1 MRRRSV
7 PRGLTA
13 LTLACV
19 LHLATSAAA
28 ASRCD
33 DEQPTPQLPTDLVL
47 CAKLEA
53 IVRKPSALPADQY
66 QVELNRF
73 LRAMCHRNREA
84 GWKMD
89 KSVRDSGP
97 FTATLVDGKWVGVSG
112 GTHSPLVIW
121 YSPDMIAW
129 LRANRP
135 IDASNEPAR
144 PAPVLDGAI
153 MVKELYSPSPA
164 AACRID
170 DLTRFRPDTKGYSV
184 MIRDSAAS
192 FDGWYWGVLGWKGWQ
207 PDRPPPPSN
216 APSSTASDR
225 SAPSATPRRATT
237 RHLPAC
243 AMSRASPAS
252 S

>member
-19 LHLATSAAA
+19 LHLPTLAAA

-33 DEQPTPQLPTDLVL
+33 DEQPTPQLPTDLAL
-47 CAKLEA
+47 CVKLEA
-53 IVRKPSALPADQY
+53 IVRKPSALPADQC
-66 QVELNRF
+66 QIELNRF
-73 LRAMCHRNREA
+73 LGAMCHRNRDA

-97 FTATLVDGKWVGVSG
+97 FTATLVDGKWVGVCG

-135 IDASNEPAR
+135 IDASKEPAR
-144 PAPVLDGAI
+144 PAPVPDGAI
-153 MVKELYSPSPA
+153 MVNENRA
-164 AACRID
+164 VA
-170 DLTRFRPDTKGYSV
+170 F
-184 MIRDSAAS
+184 
-192 FDGWYWGVLGWKGWQ
+192 
-207 PDRPPPPSN
+207 
-216 APSSTASDR
+216 APSHDLGFGTN
-225 SAPSATPRRATT
+225 
-237 RHLPAC
+237 
-243 AMSRASPAS
+243 
-252 S
+252 